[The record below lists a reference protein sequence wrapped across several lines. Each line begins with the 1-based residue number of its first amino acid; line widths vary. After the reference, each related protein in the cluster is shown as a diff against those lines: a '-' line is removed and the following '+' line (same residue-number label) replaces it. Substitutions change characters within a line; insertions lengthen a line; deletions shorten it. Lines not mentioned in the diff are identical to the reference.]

1 MINII
6 ATIVYLIL
14 LVFSLIRCMK
24 AEDKDL
30 EICWGLSGLLWFIL
44 IVINV
49 VVAALSK
56 GKMW

>member
-14 LVFSLIRCMK
+14 FVFCLIKCMK

-30 EICWGLSGLLWFIL
+30 KICWGLSGLLWVIL
-44 IVINV
+44 IVINIV
-49 VVAALSK
+49 VGVINK
-56 GKMW
+56 